1 MLRTAVLTF
10 AIALPGVA
18 FSCSGHT
25 DMASATAEAKAT
37 PAMTQADATRCAKK
51 ASLVGENCSYSTGM
65 MAQRVHAEGK
75 DTSLTSVTLTKQDQM
90 LESHVAAPYQVA
102 DMYVIAN
109 EVVEQIADPSASMA
123 LSGKV
128 LEVDGVKYLLVT
140 SFKKAST

>member
-10 AIALPGVA
+10 AIALPGAA
-18 FSCSGHT
+18 FACSGHT
-25 DMASATAEAKAT
+25 DMASTTADAKAT
-37 PAMTQADATRCAKK
+37 PAVAQADATRCAKK

-75 DTSLTSVTLTKQDQM
+75 DTSLTSVRLEKQDQM

>member
-1 MLRTAVLTF
+1 MLRIAIVTF
-10 AIALPGVA
+10 AIALPGAA
-18 FSCSGHT
+18 FACSGHT
-25 DMASATAEAKAT
+25 DMASTAEAKA
-37 PAMTQADATRCAKK
+37 AAVAEADATRCAKK

-75 DTSLTSVTLTKQDQM
+75 ETSLTSVRLEKQDKM

-109 EVVEQIADPSASMA
+109 EVVEQIPDPSASMA

-140 SFKKAST
+140 SYKKAST

>member
-1 MLRTAVLTF
+1 MLRTAVLSF
-10 AIALPGVA
+10 SILFPAAALA
-18 FSCSGHT
+18 CSGHNT
-25 DMASATAEAKAT
+25 ELASTQATV
-37 PAMTQADATRCAKK
+37 PVQADATRCAKK

-75 DTSLTSVTLTKQDQM
+75 DTSLASVQLAKQDKM

-109 EVVEQIADPSASMA
+109 EVVEQISDPSASLA

-140 SFKKAST
+140 SFKQAST

>member
-1 MLRTAVLTF
+1 MLRTAVLSF
-10 AIALPGVA
+10 AILYPAAAALACPGHEQA
-18 FSCSGHT
+18 QL
-25 DMASATAEAKAT
+25 ASV
-37 PAMTQADATRCAKK
+37 QADATRCAKK

-75 DTSLTSVTLTKQDQM
+75 DTTLASVHLAKQDEM
-90 LESHVAAPYQVA
+90 LASHVAAPYQVG

-109 EVVEQIADPSASMA
+109 EIVEQISDPSASLA

-140 SFKKAST
+140 SFKQAST

>member
-1 MLRTAVLTF
+1 MSLLFPA
-10 AIALPGVA
+10 AALACPGK
-18 FSCSGHT
+18 T
-25 DMASATAEAKAT
+25 DLAQADQAKVQLAS
-37 PAMTQADATRCAKK
+37 TQVDATRCAKK

-75 DTSLTSVTLTKQDQM
+75 DTSLTSVRLAKQDDM
-90 LESHVAAPYQVA
+90 LSSHVAAPYQVG

-109 EVVEQIADPSASMA
+109 EVVEQISDPSASLA

-140 SFKKAST
+140 SFKQAST

>member
-10 AIALPGVA
+10 AITIPGAA
-18 FSCSGHT
+18 FACSGHD
-25 DMASATAEAKAT
+25 DMASASASADAKAT
-37 PAMTQADATRCAKK
+37 VAQADATKCAKK

-65 MAQRVHAEGK
+65 MAQRVNAEGK
-75 DTSLTSVTLTKQDQM
+75 DTSLTSVKLEKHDEM
-90 LESHVAAPYQVA
+90 LDSHVAVPYQIA

-109 EVVEQIADPSASMA
+109 EVVEQIGDPNASMA

>member
-1 MLRTAVLTF
+1 MLRTAVLSFSILFPT
-10 AIALPGVA
+10 AALA
-18 FSCSGHT
+18 CSGHKT
-25 DMASATAEAKAT
+25 ELASTQATV
-37 PAMTQADATRCAKK
+37 PVQADATRCAKK

-75 DTSLTSVTLTKQDQM
+75 DTSLASVQLAKQDKM

-109 EVVEQIADPSASMA
+109 EVVEQISDPSASLA

-140 SFKKAST
+140 SFKQAST